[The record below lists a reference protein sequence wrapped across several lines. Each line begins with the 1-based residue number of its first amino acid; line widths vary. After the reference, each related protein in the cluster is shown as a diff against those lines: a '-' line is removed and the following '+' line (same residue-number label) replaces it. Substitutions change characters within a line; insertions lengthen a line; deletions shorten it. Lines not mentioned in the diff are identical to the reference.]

1 MSAFRFIQV
10 HKSTI
15 KAGDTILHNEKLM
28 TVCSKDIKNNSFFG
42 LTIFGDSYNMGNKLV
57 LKGILNGKS
66 N

>member
-10 HKSTI
+10 HKSII

-42 LTIFGDSYNMGNKLV
+42 LTICGDSYNMGNKLV
-57 LKGILNGKS
+57 LKVILN
-66 N
+66 